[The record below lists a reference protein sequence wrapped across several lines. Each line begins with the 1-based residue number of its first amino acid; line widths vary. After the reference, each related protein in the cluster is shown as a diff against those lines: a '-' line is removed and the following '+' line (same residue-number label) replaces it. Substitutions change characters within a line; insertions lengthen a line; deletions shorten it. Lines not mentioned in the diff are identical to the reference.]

1 MFCLKQFV
9 EFGKPLLKV
18 TVYMA
23 PVALLNRELSNIQ
36 ALCYPKLWR
45 RARREMYLEYGNTQ
59 STHVACK

>member
-1 MFCLKQFV
+1 M
-9 EFGKPLLKV
+9 G
-18 TVYMA
+18 

-45 RARREMYLEYGNTQ
+45 RARGEMYLEYGNTQ